1 MSDDRNPSPSS
12 DTPSDERACERPGCG
27 HPMDDHDGEH
37 GCEDCVMCPAYVP
50 PIGSRLHG
58 QWAGSNEDPVRWCAL
73 CGTWEDEADWITHS
87 GHASRDRVLRDHDP
101 VLDEATV
108 RWLHGDPDAPAAPSA
123 PVDGPERCHVG
134 IDDGRLVQRLRAETI
149 SRAEHLVGPWT
160 VDLIALAADRIEALA
175 GGGGWSPKFET
186 FEQYHAWVA
195 ASPTPVDGDSGEAA
209 TCADRGEGA
218 E

>member
-1 MSDDRNPSPSS
+1 MSDDRNPSPSGETWACRANPAVYGVCTSPVGAIPGHNGCGPVPSS

-87 GHASRDRVLRDHDP
+87 GHASLFPTDD
-101 VLDEATV
+101 V
-108 RWLHGDPDAPAAPSA
+108 RHADAVTAE
-123 PVDGPERCHVG
+123 PE
-134 IDDGRLVQRLRAETI
+134 
-149 SRAEHLVGPWT
+149 
-160 VDLIALAADRIEALA
+160 
-175 GGGGWSPKFET
+175 WSTRPRP
-186 FEQYHAWVA
+186 Q
-195 ASPTPVDGDSGEAA
+195 
-209 TCADRGEGA
+209 
-218 E
+218 

>member
-1 MSDDRNPSPSS
+1 MSDDRNPSPSGETWACRANPAVYGVCTSPVGAIPGHNGCGPVPSS

-87 GHASRDRVLRDHDP
+87 GHASPVPDR
-101 VLDEATV
+101 
-108 RWLHGDPDAPAAPSA
+108 
-123 PVDGPERCHVG
+123 
-134 IDDGRLVQRLRAETI
+134 
-149 SRAEHLVGPWT
+149 
-160 VDLIALAADRIEALA
+160 
-175 GGGGWSPKFET
+175 
-186 FEQYHAWVA
+186 
-195 ASPTPVDGDSGEAA
+195 
-209 TCADRGEGA
+209 
-218 E
+218 